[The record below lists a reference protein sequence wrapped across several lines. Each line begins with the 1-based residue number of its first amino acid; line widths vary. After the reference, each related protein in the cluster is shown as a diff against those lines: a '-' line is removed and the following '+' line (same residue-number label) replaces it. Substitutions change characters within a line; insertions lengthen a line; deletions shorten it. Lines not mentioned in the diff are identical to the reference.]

1 MKAWSTQLQFEVD
14 PDVHQIVVSVVDSE
28 SGKVLRTIPSEA
40 VIKIA
45 KMIVNMREMA
55 SKPRFDAHFSKNAF
69 RLALAGGKT
78 ELSQPYALTR
88 PIADLQSLTESYR

>member
-1 MKAWSTQLQFEVD
+1 M
-14 PDVHQIVVSVVDSE
+14 HQIVVSVVDSE

-55 SKPRFDAHFSKNAF
+55 SKPRFDAHPILSKNAF